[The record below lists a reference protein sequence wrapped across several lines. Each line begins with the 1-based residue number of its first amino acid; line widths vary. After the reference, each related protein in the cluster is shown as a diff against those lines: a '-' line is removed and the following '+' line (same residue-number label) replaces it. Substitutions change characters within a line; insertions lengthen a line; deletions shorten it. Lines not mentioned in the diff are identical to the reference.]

1 MVRKPK
7 KLNCEH
13 VRIELETVD
22 CSMLVK
28 IVRRLTIEE
37 ITERI
42 ERFESEFGMRFDDFE
57 ESFLDGKIGR
67 VAVGKYFD
75 WAGLV
80 DAYRGYMEGGEL
92 DYAVEQIR
100 EFDPQELALLTP
112 KRLELLD
119 NLARLR
125 IESIN
130 DLAGKIHRNVK
141 NVYQDLQALQKLGFV
156 ILKKRGK
163 RNIVPKT
170 LLEEITFLI

>member
-1 MVRKPK
+1 LVRKPK

-13 VRIELETVD
+13 VRIEPKTVD
-22 CSMLVK
+22 CDMLVK

-37 ITERI
+37 ITARI
-42 ERFESEFGMRFDDFE
+42 ERFEREFGVRFDDFE
-57 ESFLDGKIGR
+57 ESFLDGEIGK
-67 VAVGKYFD
+67 VEVGKYFD

-92 DYAVEQIR
+92 DYTVEQIR
-100 EFDPQELALLTP
+100 EFDPQEVALLTP

-119 NLARLR
+119 ELARLQ
-125 IESIN
+125 IKSIN

-141 NVYQDLQALQKLGFV
+141 NVYQDLQALKRLGFV
-156 ILKKRGK
+156 TLKKRGK

-170 LLEEITFLI
+170 LLEDITFLI

>member
-1 MVRKPK
+1 LVRKPK

-13 VRIELETVD
+13 VRIEPKTVD
-22 CSMLVK
+22 CDMLVK

-37 ITERI
+37 ITARI
-42 ERFESEFGMRFDDFE
+42 ERFEREFGMRFDDFE
-57 ESFLDGKIGR
+57 ESFLDGEIGR
-67 VAVGKYFD
+67 VEVGKYFD

-92 DYAVEQIR
+92 DYTVEQIR
-100 EFDPQELALLTP
+100 EFDPQEVALLTP

-119 NLARLR
+119 ELARLQ
-125 IESIN
+125 IKSIN

-141 NVYQDLQALQKLGFV
+141 NVYQDLQALKRLGLV
-156 ILKKRGK
+156 TLKKRGK

>member
-1 MVRKPK
+1 
-7 KLNCEH
+7 
-13 VRIELETVD
+13 
-22 CSMLVK
+22 MLVK

-37 ITERI
+37 IAERI
-42 ERFESEFGMRFDDFE
+42 ERFEREFGMRFDDIE
-57 ESFLDGKIGR
+57 ESFLDGEIGK

-92 DYAVEQIR
+92 DYTVEQIR
-100 EFDPQELALLTP
+100 EFDSQEMALLTP

-125 IESIN
+125 IESIS

-141 NVYQDLQALQKLGFV
+141 NVYQDLQVLKKLGFV
-156 ILKKRGK
+156 TLKKRGR
-163 RNIVPKT
+163 RNVVPET